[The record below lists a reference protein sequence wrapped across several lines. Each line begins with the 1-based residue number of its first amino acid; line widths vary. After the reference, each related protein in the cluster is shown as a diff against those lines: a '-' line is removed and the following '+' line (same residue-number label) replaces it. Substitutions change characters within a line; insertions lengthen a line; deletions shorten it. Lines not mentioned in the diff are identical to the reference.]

1 MDIFLNSSY
10 RSWKAYCI
18 NLPRCT
24 ERRATFSEWAA
35 NIGLSFTFWDAI
47 DKNDL
52 ADSDCHVKVGNF
64 ISKGAT
70 ACRRSHEALWRHIL
84 DKETAV
90 EYVFIFEDD
99 AGFTDKSVAD
109 LKRFFTDVKRL
120 QTNWSIL
127 QLGFGTMEGMELS
140 LLSRRNPP
148 GIHRVLFSDE
158 IHALFLKREAV
169 IELEKLSR
177 DPKYKTSTA
186 DALFL
191 FFLHRGRGI
200 ILAPTESIIR
210 QVDTV
215 SYIDYSQLY

>member
-1 MDIFLNSSY
+1 MDEFLNTSY
-10 RSWKAYCI
+10 KPWKAYCI

-24 ERRATFSEWAA
+24 ERRDTFSTWATD
-35 NIGLSFTFWDAI
+35 IGLSFTFWDAI

-52 ADSDCHVKVGNF
+52 ADSECRVKVGTQV
-64 ISKGAT
+64 SKGAT

-109 LKRFFTDVKRL
+109 LKRFFTDVKRAE
-120 QTNWSIL
+120 WSIL
-127 QLGFGTMEGMELS
+127 QLGFGTMEGVDLS

-158 IHALFLKREAV
+158 MHALFLKRAAVVEMEA
-169 IELEKLSR
+169 LSR
-177 DPKYKTSTA
+177 NPKYETNTS
-186 DALFL
+186 DALLL
-191 FFLHRGRGI
+191 FFLHKRRGT
-200 ILAPTESIIR
+200 ILAPTKSIIT
-210 QVDTV
+210 QVDSV
-215 SYIDYSQLY
+215 SYIGYV

>member
-1 MDIFLNSSY
+1 MDAFLNSSY
-10 RSWKAYCI
+10 KSWKAYCI
-18 NLPRCT
+18 NLPRCR

-52 ADSDCHVKVGNF
+52 ADSDCHVKVGNL

-70 ACRRSHEALWRHIL
+70 ACRRSHEALWLHIIQSVP
-84 DKETAV
+84 V

-99 AGFTDKSVAD
+99 AGFENKSIID
-109 LKRFFTDVKRL
+109 LKRFFTDVKRS

-127 QLGFGTMEGMELS
+127 QFGFGTMEGIELS

-158 IHALFLKREAV
+158 THALFLKREAV

-177 DPKYKTSTA
+177 DPKYKTNTA
-186 DALFL
+186 DSLLL
-191 FFLHRGRGI
+191 FFLHKGRGI
-200 ILAPTESIIR
+200 ILAPTESIIT
-210 QVDTV
+210 QVDSV
-215 SYIDYSQLY
+215 SYIGYE